1 MDDNLKEIIKIL
13 VDQLNQ
19 HNYNYYVLDNPTIS
33 DSEYDKLY
41 RQLQDLENSYPHLIL
56 DDSPTQRVGYPV
68 STKFNKVKIGI
79 PMLSLTNGFFDQ
91 DIAKFDKDN
100 RNIIKEDI
108 EYTLEP
114 KFDGLAIG
122 ILYKDGN
129 LICAYTRGD
138 GYEGEDVTKNVR
150 SIRTVPLSIPI
161 KGISNFKLISIQCFV
176 KAP

>member
-13 VDQLNQ
+13 VYQLNQ

-68 STKFNKVKIGI
+68 STEFNKVKIGI

-129 LICAYTRGD
+129 LICAYTR
-138 GYEGEDVTKNVR
+138 
-150 SIRTVPLSIPI
+150 
-161 KGISNFKLISIQCFV
+161 
-176 KAP
+176 